1 MLRRCGGFFV
11 VQGSVVRGAFGC
23 VGEIGLI
30 LDAGDYWLYWLTSLI
45 SAGIVSNEFLKDL
58 FSYNNLIC
66 GFMYRTRNPINTL
79 N

>member
-1 MLRRCGGFFV
+1 MVLRRRGGFFV

-58 FSYNNLIC
+58 FSYNNLIV
-66 GFMYRTRNPINTL
+66 GSRIEPEIPL
-79 N
+79 IL

>member
-1 MLRRCGGFFV
+1 M
-11 VQGSVVRGAFGC
+11 QGSVVRGAFGC

-58 FSYNNLIC
+58 FSYNNLIV
-66 GFMYRTRNPINTL
+66 GSRIEPEIPL
-79 N
+79 IL

>member
-1 MLRRCGGFFV
+1 M
-11 VQGSVVRGAFGC
+11 QGSVVRGAFGC

-30 LDAGDYWLYWLTSLI
+30 LDAGDYRLYWLTSLI

>member
-30 LDAGDYWLYWLTSLI
+30 LVVGDYWLYWLTSLI
-45 SAGIVSNEFLKDL
+45 SAVIVSNEF
-58 FSYNNLIC
+58 
-66 GFMYRTRNPINTL
+66 
-79 N
+79 